1 MPSFETFKKMNG
13 GLTVG
18 QNHKTESDIIME
30 ATWDNDIDTRIAY
43 FYDFYH
49 DDHITQLN
57 DLNPAED
64 QKKIPITIKF
74 IAHTKQTLSKDFI
87 SYHLQLRPSQSED
100 VIPYYKEVFQER
112 YGATFPIGLYVD
124 IPDNKGR
131 YNRWLVVSQADYNDV
146 QFSDFELLRCDYI
159 FQWVI
164 DGKKMQMAGVLR
176 SQNSYNAG
184 VWQDYRVESPE
195 DQQKCLLPLTRET
208 EKLFYNQRM
217 IIDNKVLTEPRA
229 WVITKPNRISNKG
242 ICGLTFAQDVFDP
255 HRDYI
260 EKDADGNIIG
270 MWADYYTDGVA
281 PEDQTDFSDIT
292 CEVSVVGNKRIK
304 IDGGYKRL
312 SVQFYKNGEPS
323 EYKEGDW
330 SYTVDGTDVS
340 LLIEEVT
347 DGLKENERSIRFI
360 GTDDYIG
367 KILTVKFTAGTVSDD
382 IELSITGL

>member
-1 MPSFETFKKMNG
+1 
-13 GLTVG
+13 
-18 QNHKTESDIIME
+18 
-30 ATWDNDIDTRIAY
+30 
-43 FYDFYH
+43 
-49 DDHITQLN
+49 
-57 DLNPAED
+57 
-64 QKKIPITIKF
+64 
-74 IAHTKQTLSKDFI
+74 
-87 SYHLQLRPSQSED
+87 
-100 VIPYYKEVFQER
+100 
-112 YGATFPIGLYVD
+112 
-124 IPDNKGR
+124 
-131 YNRWLVVSQADYNDV
+131 
-146 QFSDFELLRCDYI
+146 
-159 FQWVI
+159 
-164 DGKKMQMAGVLR
+164 
-176 SQNSYNAG
+176 
-184 VWQDYRVESPE
+184 
-195 DQQKCLLPLTRET
+195 
-208 EKLFYNQRM
+208 M